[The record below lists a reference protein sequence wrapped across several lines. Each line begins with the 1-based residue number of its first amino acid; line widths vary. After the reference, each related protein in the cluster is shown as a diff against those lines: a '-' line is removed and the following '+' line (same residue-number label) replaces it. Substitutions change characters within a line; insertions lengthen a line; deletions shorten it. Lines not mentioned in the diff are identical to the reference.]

1 MAAAGTGG
9 RGSYRPAGRPHG
21 SGQQRGHAGIQRRGQ
36 GRERGSA
43 GRGAGQERRRASSES
58 AGRRAQGG
66 QEPSNGHQGGRRR
79 RGPRRT
85 GADARQVALEVLTRV
100 GRDGAFANLALPPA
114 LDAAGLDSR
123 DAALATALTYGTLR
137 LQGRYD
143 AIIALCLDRPLEGL
157 DDVVLDLLRLGAHQL
172 LGMRVPGHAA
182 VSATVDL
189 ARRSAGHG
197 AAGLVNAVLRRISAK
212 DLGQWLAVLRE
223 QAADEVTALA
233 QVESHPLWVVKDL
246 RQALVAHGQP
256 AEELAALLAADNADP
271 EVVLCARPGLIAPE
285 RLAKEARLATGQE
298 PTGGAVSPCAVIL
311 AGGDPGRI
319 RAVRDAR
326 AAVEDEGSQLVAL
339 MAAQAPLEGRDERWL
354 DLCAGPGGKAA
365 LLGALAAQRGAH
377 LVANEITAHR
387 ADLVRS
393 AVRALAPEVVEV
405 RQDDGRVYGE
415 QEPGRYDR
423 VLVDAPCSGLGS
435 LRRRPESRWRRSRGD
450 VTELAQLQRELLT
463 SALRAVRRGGLVA
476 YVTCSPHA
484 LETELVV
491 RDVLRRQEREG
502 LGVEVLHAGDAA
514 TRIAPRPPAGAEREM
529 LQLWPHLDGTD
540 AMFCA
545 LLRVTS
551 RADR

>member
-1 MAAAGTGG
+1 MAAGRTGG
-9 RGSYRPAGRPHG
+9 HQRPAGRSHG
-21 SGQQRGHAGIQRRGQ
+21 KGQHRQHRQQHQQRGHAGIQ
-36 GRERGSA
+36 GREQGPA
-43 GRGAGQERRRASSES
+43 GRGGRG
-58 AGRRAQGG
+58 GRRA
-66 QEPSNGHQGGRRR
+66 P
-79 RGPRRT
+79 RG

-212 DLGQWLAVLRE
+212 DLGQWIALLRE

-246 RQALVAHGQP
+246 RQALVAHGRP

-463 SALRAVRRGGLVA
+463 SALRAVRRGGVVA

>member
-1 MAAAGTGG
+1 MAPGPAGGP
-9 RGSYRPAGRPHG
+9 RRPAGRSHG
-21 SGQQRGHAGIQRRGQ
+21 KGQQRGHAGIQRRGQ

-43 GRGAGQERRRASSES
+43 GRGTGREGRRGSSDS
-58 AGRRAQGG
+58 AGHRAQGG
-66 QEPSNGHQGGRRR
+66 QEPRDRHQDGHRR

-137 LQGRYD
+137 LRGRYD
-143 AIIALCLDRPLEGL
+143 AIISLCLDRPLDRL

-212 DLGQWLAVLRE
+212 DPGQWLAVLRE
-223 QAADEVTALA
+223 QAPDGITALA
-233 QVESHPLWVVKDL
+233 QVESHPLWVARDL
-246 RQALVAHGQP
+246 RQALVAHGRP

-285 RLAKEARLATGQE
+285 RLAKEARLVTGQE
-298 PTGGAVSPCAVIL
+298 PAIGAVSPCAVVL
-311 AGGDPGRI
+311 GGGDPGRI
-319 RAVRDAR
+319 RAVRDSR

-339 MAAQAPLEGRDERWL
+339 MAAQCPLQGRDERWL

-365 LLGALAAQRGAH
+365 LLGALAVQRGAR
-377 LVANEITAHR
+377 LVANEISSHR

-393 AVRALAPEVVEV
+393 AVRALPPGAVEV
-405 RQDDGRVYGE
+405 RQGDGRLYGE

-435 LRRRPESRWRRSRGD
+435 LRRRPESRWRRTRGD

-463 SALRAVRRGGLVA
+463 SALRAVRRGGVVA

-502 LGVEVLHAGDAA
+502 MAVEVLHAGDAA
-514 TRIAPRPPAGAEREM
+514 TRIAPRPPAGAGREM

-545 LLRVTS
+545 LLRVAS
-551 RADR
+551 SPG